1 MNGEQITLVV
11 KVAACKSPINETQN
25 LKCVKNT
32 TLYTVIIT
40 RQDRSDSVHMNWDKK
55 MKQYKTDLTLKC
67 VTVQLHLSYC

>member
-1 MNGEQITLVV
+1 MNGDQITLVV

-55 MKQYKTDLTLKC
+55 MKH
-67 VTVQLHLSYC
+67 VQD